1 MIPSDDDVVSGA
13 DVSEW
18 VKPIDVRQVKKKV
31 TNTTEAKQVINE
43 KNDLIHDQ
51 QPTVKKILVAIDKS
65 GYKDKI
71 TVYAVMLAKVLG
83 ADVTAI
89 HVLDKSSLG
98 FVGGLLSYY
107 RGGKIEVYVDALK
120 KQAEELLA
128 EAEVLG
134 KKEGVRMNV
143 EVLMHSPSIAEGII
157 DYAKRNDMDLI
168 VVGTK
173 GLTGVEKF
181 LIGSV
186 ASNVIAHAHCP
197 VMAIR

>member
-1 MIPSDDDVVSGA
+1 MIKA
-13 DVSEW
+13 
-18 VKPIDVRQVKKKV
+18 
-31 TNTTEAKQVINE
+31 TEVNKVINE

-51 QPTVKKILVAIDKS
+51 QSTVKKILMAIDKS
-65 GYKDKI
+65 GYKDKV
-71 TVYAVMLAKVLG
+71 TVYSVILAKALG

-98 FVGGLLSYY
+98 FVGDLLSYY
-107 RGGKIEVYVDALK
+107 RGGKTEAYEDALK
-120 KQAEELLA
+120 KRAEELLS

-134 KKEGVRMNV
+134 KKEGVRMNS
-143 EVLMHSPSIAEGII
+143 EVLVHSHSIAEGII
-157 DYAKRNDMDLI
+157 DYAKRNDIDLI

-173 GLTGVEKF
+173 GLTGIEKF

>member
-1 MIPSDDDVVSGA
+1 M
-13 DVSEW
+13 
-18 VKPIDVRQVKKKV
+18 
-31 TNTTEAKQVINE
+31 TNTTEANKVINE
-43 KNDLIHDQ
+43 KNDLI
-51 QPTVKKILVAIDKS
+51 QPTVKKILMAIDKS
-65 GYKDKI
+65 EYKDKI

-107 RGGKIEVYVDALK
+107 RGGKIEAYVDALK

-134 KKEGVRMNV
+134 KEEGVRINV
-143 EVLMHSPSIAEGII
+143 EVLVHSPSITEGII

-173 GLTGVEKF
+173 GVTGVEKF
-181 LIGSV
+181 LMGSV

-197 VMAIR
+197 VIAIR

>member
-1 MIPSDDDVVSGA
+1 
-13 DVSEW
+13 
-18 VKPIDVRQVKKKV
+18 V

-51 QPTVKKILVAIDKS
+51 QPTVKKILMAIDKS

-83 ADVTAI
+83 ADLTAI

-157 DYAKRNDMDLI
+157 DYAKRNDMELI

>member
-1 MIPSDDDVVSGA
+1 M
-13 DVSEW
+13 
-18 VKPIDVRQVKKKV
+18 
-31 TNTTEAKQVINE
+31 

-51 QPTVKKILVAIDKS
+51 HSKVKKILMAIDKS
-65 GYKDKI
+65 GYKDRV
-71 TVYAVMLAKVLG
+71 TVYTVMLAKALG

-98 FVGGLLSYY
+98 LVGDLLSYY

-143 EVLMHSPSIAEGII
+143 EVLMHSPSIAEGIV
-157 DYAKRNDMDLI
+157 DYAKRNDIDLI

-173 GLTGVEKF
+173 GLTGLEKF